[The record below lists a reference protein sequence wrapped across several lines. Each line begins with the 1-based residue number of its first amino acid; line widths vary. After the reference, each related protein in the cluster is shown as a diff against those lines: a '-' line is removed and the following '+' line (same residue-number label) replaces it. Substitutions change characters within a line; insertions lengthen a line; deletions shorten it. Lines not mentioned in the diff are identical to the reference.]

1 VNKVPAN
8 LRIFRKVA
16 LDRLSSPEQLDQMLR
31 VTSARWWIGMLALC
45 AMFGGAIAW
54 GYLGSVTTK
63 ATGQGVVIRS
73 GGVQDVATL
82 GAGQVMEI
90 RAAMGEHIQAGTVIA
105 TVAQPAMADRI
116 HAAEGQIRD
125 LEAQRRQLAT
135 VRASSGQLQIAALDR
150 QRATLE
156 GDIKDLELQAKLLRE
171 QVPVDQELLAKG
183 LITRQQTIATL
194 QRLAGL
200 ETNIQERRAQIT
212 QIESARFRAQNEG
225 VDQDL
230 QLGNSIADYRRQLQ
244 ALQRELEE
252 QSNVRSPYSGQV
264 VEVKVAPG
272 ALVQSGTPILS
283 LQADDIRLQALLYIP
298 ADKAKQ
304 IRSGMAAEISPASIK
319 REEFGFIR
327 GKVSFV
333 PDYPATDA
341 ALMRV
346 FENSPLVRSLE
357 SAGPV
362 TEVQVEMETDPATP
376 SGFRW
381 SSPRGA
387 PVQLSGGTMI
397 EGEVITEDRPPI
409 TLVIPYLRE
418 KLGIR

>member
-1 VNKVPAN
+1 MSAKS
-8 LRIFRKVA
+8 IFRKVA
-16 LDRLSSPEQLDQMLR
+16 LDRLSSPEQLDEMLR
-31 VTSARWWIGMLALC
+31 VTSARWWIGLLAVC
-45 AMFGGAIAW
+45 AMLGGAIAW
-54 GYLGSVTTK
+54 GYLGSVATK
-63 ATGQGVVIRS
+63 AAGQGVVIRT

-82 GAGQVMEI
+82 GAGQVMEVH
-90 RAAMGEHIQAGTVIA
+90 AAMGAHVQAGTVVA

-116 HAAEGQIRD
+116 HSAEGQIRD

-135 VRASSGQLQIAALDR
+135 VRASSGQLQLAALDR

-156 GDIKDLELQAKLLRE
+156 GDIQDLQQQAKLLHE

-183 LITRQQTIATL
+183 LITRQQTMATL

-200 ETNIQERRAQIT
+200 ETSIQDRRAQIT

-244 ALQRELEE
+244 ALQRELEA

-264 VEVKVAPG
+264 VELKVAPG

-283 LQADDIRLQALLYIP
+283 LQADEIRLQALLYVP

-346 FENSPLVRSLE
+346 FENAPLVRSLE
-357 SAGPV
+357 GAGPV
-362 TEVQVEMETDPATP
+362 TEVQVEMETDPVTP

-397 EGEVITEDRPPI
+397 AGEVVTEDRAPI
-409 TLVIPYLRE
+409 ALVIPYLRE
-418 KLGIR
+418 KLGLR

>member
-1 VNKVPAN
+1 VSAN

-16 LDRLSSPEQLDQMLR
+16 LDRLASPEQLDDMLQ
-31 VTSARWWIGMLALC
+31 VTSARWWVGLAALWVML
-45 AMFGGAIAW
+45 GGAIGW

-63 ATGQGVVIRS
+63 AVGQGVVIRT
-73 GGVQDVATL
+73 GGVQNVATL
-82 GAGQVMEI
+82 GAGQVMEV
-90 RAAMGEHIQAGTVIA
+90 RAAIGAHIQAGTVVA

-116 HAAEGQIRD
+116 HAAEAQIRD
-125 LEAQRRQLAT
+125 LDAQRSELGK
-135 VRASSGQLQIAALDR
+135 VRATSSQLQIVSLER
-150 QRATLE
+150 QRVTLE
-156 GDIKDLELQAKLLRE
+156 GEIQDLEQQAKLLRE

-183 LITRQQTIATL
+183 LITRQQTFAT
-194 QRLAGL
+194 QQKLAGL
-200 ETNIQERRAQIT
+200 ETTIQDRRAQIT
-212 QIESARFRAQNEG
+212 QLESARFRAQNEG

-230 QLGNSIADYRRQLQ
+230 QLRDRIADYRRELQ
-244 ALQRELEE
+244 TLEREMES

-264 VEVKVAPG
+264 VELKVAPG

-283 LQADDIRLQALLYIP
+283 LQADVIGLEALLYIP

-304 IRSGMAAEISPASIK
+304 IRSGMAAEISPASLK

-333 PDYPATDA
+333 PDYPATPA

-346 FENSPLVRSLE
+346 LENAPLVQSIE
-357 SAGPV
+357 AAGPV
-362 TEVQVEMETDPATP
+362 TEVQVEMETDAATP

-387 PVQLSGGTMI
+387 PVKLSGGTI
-397 EGEVITEDRPPI
+397 ISGEVVTEDRRPI